1 MKTVGIVSLGCAK
14 NRVDSEVLL
23 ALLRARGD
31 AIVPPEKAQIAFVNT
46 CGFIEPAK
54 EESIGTIL
62 DLAARKGKGL
72 EKLYVTGCLVQRY
85 ADEMKEELPEVD
97 GFLGVNEYERV
108 FEMMESQERPVFR
121 GPGCRFPEAD
131 RVLTTTPGTAYVKIS
146 DGCDNRC
153 NWKCGYC
160 AIPLIRGAYASRP
173 MESILAECERLEKE
187 GVKEVT
193 LIAQDTSRY
202 GTDFAPGTRLLPA
215 LLRQVAGMG
224 FEWVR
229 VLYCY
234 PDTVDDALLD
244 TLAHT
249 PHVVPYLDLPLQH
262 INARL
267 LRAMNRRGSPEYIRA
282 LVEKCHALGIT
293 LRTTMIVGFP
303 GETEEEF
310 EELLDFVDEAQ
321 FDRLGA
327 FTFSPEEGTA
337 AAEMDGQIDEDIKA
351 ERLDDLMMLQQSIA
365 MEKSEAR
372 LGTQPLVLCEGKKG
386 KSYYGRS
393 QMEAPESD
401 GKIWFTSE
409 RPIAPGEFVR
419 VKITRA
425 EPYDLYGEAI
435 Q

>member
-23 ALLRARGD
+23 ALLRARGY

-85 ADEMKEELPEVD
+85 ADELKKELPEVD

-108 FEMMESQERPVFR
+108 FEMMESQERPVFC

-153 NWKCGYC
+153 AYC

-173 MESILAECERLEKE
+173 MESILAECERLAKE

-425 EPYDLYGEAI
+425 EPYDLYGEAV

>member
-1 MKTVGIVSLGCAK
+1 MKEKQKIGVISLGCSK
-14 NRVDSEVLL
+14 NRVDSEVMMGYLT
-23 ALLRARGD
+23 RAGYEITND
-31 AIVPPEKAQIAFVNT
+31 PKAADILIVNT
-46 CGFIEPAK
+46 CGFIESAK
-54 EESIGTIL
+54 QESINTIL
-62 DLAARKGKGL
+62 EMAAYKTAGVCQ
-72 EKLYVTGCLVQRY
+72 KLVVTGCLSERY
-85 ADEMKEELPEVD
+85 RKELPSELPEVD
-97 GFLGVNEYERV
+97 LWLGVREYEKL
-108 FEMMESQERPVFR
+108 PALLKGR
-121 GPGCRFPEAD
+121 GGAAPAYPWGQ
-131 RVLTTTPGTAYVKIS
+131 RVLSTPAHYAYLRIA

-153 NWKCGYC
+153 AYC

-173 MESILAECERLEKE
+173 MESILAECERLAKE

>member
-1 MKTVGIVSLGCAK
+1 M
-14 NRVDSEVLL
+14 
-23 ALLRARGD
+23 
-31 AIVPPEKAQIAFVNT
+31 
-46 CGFIEPAK
+46 
-54 EESIGTIL
+54 
-62 DLAARKGKGL
+62 
-72 EKLYVTGCLVQRY
+72 
-85 ADEMKEELPEVD
+85 
-97 GFLGVNEYERV
+97 
-108 FEMMESQERPVFR
+108 FR

-153 NWKCGYC
+153 AYC

-173 MESILAECERLEKE
+173 MESILAECERLAKE

-202 GTDFAPGTRLLPA
+202 GTDFVPGTRLLPA

-267 LRAMNRRGSPEYIRA
+267 LRAMNRRGSPEYIRV

-293 LRTTMIVGFP
+293 LRTTMIGGFP